1 MQGIVWGLV
10 PVVAAGIVREC
21 FQEGWNRVGVSTL
34 PGQYQGMSVRYV
46 VTVMRAWR
54 VDRGG
59 GRRGARGPGAGG
71 QGQDGPEEDA
81 HG

>member
-34 PGQYQGMSVRYV
+34 PGQYQGASVRYV
-46 VTVMRAWR
+46 VAVMRASR
-54 VDRGG
+54 NDRGG
-59 GRRGARGPGAGG
+59 RGGRGRMVRGEMPMG
-71 QGQDGPEEDA
+71 EL
-81 HG
+81 